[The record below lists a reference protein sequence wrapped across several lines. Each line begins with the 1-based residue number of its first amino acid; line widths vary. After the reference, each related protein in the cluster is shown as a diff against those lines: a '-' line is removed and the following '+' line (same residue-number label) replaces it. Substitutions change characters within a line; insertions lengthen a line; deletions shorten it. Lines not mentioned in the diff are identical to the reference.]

1 MTLSIVPPEPVVTVE
16 PMTVEPMLPGCDF
29 AVPCAP
35 PPDDYAVVRAA
46 IAYLSAHWRDQP
58 ELKSIASAI
67 GVSPVK
73 IERTFRRWAGLSPK
87 QFLQALTLD
96 NARRML
102 KADASVLDTTYELGL
117 SGPARLHDLFI
128 THEAMTP
135 GAFRVGGEGLVIRWG
150 WHASPFGRSLV
161 MITERG
167 LCGIAF
173 TDTPEGDRKAFADMA
188 SRWPCAAY
196 VEDFAATLPY
206 ATRIFD
212 RERWRPDTPLRIVLI
227 GSDFEVSVWETLL
240 SVPFAAATTYSDVAA
255 RIGRPTAARAVGAAV
270 GRNPLSFVVPCHRIL
285 GKGGDLRGY
294 HWGLTRKRAILG
306 WEAGIAGIAEEEPP
320 ASGR

>member
-1 MTLSIVPPEPVVTVE
+1 MTLSIAAPEPVAAAE
-16 PMTVEPMLPGCDF
+16 LILPGCDL

-58 ELKSIASAI
+58 DLKAIAQAV
-67 GVSPVK
+67 GVTPVK

-117 SGPARLHDLFI
+117 SGPARLHDLFV

-161 MITERG
+161 MITDRG

-173 TDTPEGDRKAFADMA
+173 SDTAEGDRRAFADMA
-188 SRWPCAAY
+188 SRWPRAAY
-196 VEDFAATLPY
+196 VEDFGATLPY

-227 GSDFEVSVWETLL
+227 GSDFEVCVWETLL
-240 SVPFAAATTYSDVAA
+240 KVPFAAATTYSDVAA
-255 RIGRPTAARAVGAAV
+255 HIGRPTAARAVGGAV
-270 GRNPLSFVVPCHRIL
+270 GRNPLSFVVPCHRVL
-285 GKGGDLRGY
+285 GKSGDLTGY

-306 WEAGIAGIAEEEPP
+306 WEAGIAGIAEEDAP
-320 ASGR
+320 AGIVRR